1 MDLSR
6 DGLRIIY
13 FAVNEI
19 FPLIRTK
26 KLYEARLF
34 SESIRAFR
42 NQLHSK
48 NNLYSERPESGIL
61 SSFIVRTFA
70 LSALR
75 ETAPIFL
82 ESRE

>member
-19 FPLIRTK
+19 LPLIRTK

-34 SESIRAFR
+34 GESIRAFR
-42 NQLHSK
+42 SQLHSK
-48 NNLYSERPESGIL
+48 NSLYSERSETGL
-61 SSFIVRTFA
+61 FSSFIVMTFA
-70 LSALR
+70 LSESS
-75 ETAPIFL
+75 ETAPIFF